1 MNNNRELC
9 MFKSQRVLG
18 ITLLFALLI
27 IGLRSQLILSDDA
40 AGGRSFQRGDGYSD
54 LNTLSAVRHFY
65 DHGLWASKLRPMH
78 NYDPGEG
85 RTEATPY
92 LHYPALPDVLHGMF
106 ARWIGS
112 TDQRNLRWFP
122 LALSFCGAIALWFF
136 LRQQMR
142 YYWGS
147 NSNSQVAGRPGL
159 DFADRAAAL
168 SWVILV
174 TSNYFLAWADGL
186 HKHPYEEISK
196 WLYFAGLLTH
206 YQRLQSLAAGE
217 SSFRSLGRIAF
228 LAALAFLTG
237 HASFEPIVFL
247 AVATVGLSMIF
258 ERSWRRVFAPI
269 NFVLGAAFVA
279 SFISHLYLNALY
291 LGSWSLALTDLH
303 EALSVRTGDVN
314 LLKLPW
320 VALERIERY
329 FHITGFALLILG
341 IFMFRDLRP
350 ETSTSPRLREFR
362 QLTYVLLAA
371 SLSWYIV
378 MKQHAAV
385 HHFVGKQ
392 SGLLVGWIVGPALLF
407 YALRLQRDWR
417 QGKLGLRMF
426 HVLFILYMTA
436 MALTQQILVMWWEF
450 GFRRLF

>member
-1 MNNNRELC
+1 
-9 MFKSQRVLG
+9 MFKSQRRLWVTLVL
-18 ITLLFALLI
+18 ALVLALI
-27 IGLRSQLILSDDA
+27 IVGLRSQLILADDA

-54 LNTLSAVRHFY
+54 LNTLSAVRYFY
-65 DHGLWASKLRPMH
+65 DHGLWTSKLRPMH
-78 NYDPGEG
+78 NYDPDLGV
-85 RTEATPY
+85 TEATPY

-112 TDQRNLRWFP
+112 TDQRDLRWFP
-122 LALSFCGAIALWFF
+122 LALSFFGAIALWFF

-147 NSNSQVAGRPGL
+147 ISNSSFASQSDL
-159 DFADRAAAL
+159 EFADRAAAL
-168 SWVILV
+168 SWVILL
-174 TSNYFLAWADGL
+174 TSNYFMAWADGL
-186 HKHPYEEISK
+186 HKHPYEEITK

-206 YQRLQSLAAGE
+206 YQRLQSPSPDE
-217 SSFRSLGRIAF
+217 SSFRSLGRIF
-228 LAALAFLTG
+228 GLAVLAFLTG

-247 AVATVGLSMIF
+247 AVVTVGLSMIF

-329 FHITGFALLILG
+329 FHITGFAFLILG
-341 IFMFRDLRP
+341 IFMFRDLRSATP
-350 ETSTSPRLREFR
+350 TSPRLREFR

-371 SLSWYIV
+371 SLSWYLI

-407 YALRLQRDWR
+407 YALRVQNDWR
-417 QGKLGLRMF
+417 RGKLGLRMF

-436 MALTQQILVMWWEF
+436 MAVTQQILVLWWDF